1 MNRVPLIVKPENYAA
16 TLSVV
21 GTNVTVLASN
31 QDTKGQ
37 EFTFQSGEKGM
48 GPPPHS
54 HNWDETF
61 FVLKGSVEFTCDGE
75 TEMCSPGTLVFV
87 PSGTIHAFKY
97 GPDGGEMLEV
107 TGTGSVATQMFTAV
121 DNEIPTGPLN
131 VEKIVGVLSKNG
143 VTVHL

>member
-1 MNRVPLIVKPENYAA
+1 MNRIPLIVKPKNYAS
-16 TLSVV
+16 TLCVV

-31 QDTKGQ
+31 QDTNGQ

-107 TGTGSVATQMFTAV
+107 TGTGSVATQLFTAV
-121 DNEIPTGPLN
+121 DNKIPPGPLN
-131 VEKIVGVLSKNG
+131 VEKIVGVLNKNG

>member
-1 MNRVPLIVKPENYAA
+1 MNRIPLIVKPKNYPS

-31 QDTKGQ
+31 HDTKGQ

-61 FVLKGSVEFTCDGE
+61 YVLKGSVEFTCDGE
-75 TEMCSPGTLVFV
+75 TEMCTPGTLVFL

-107 TGTGSVATQMFTAV
+107 TGAGSVATQMFTAV
-121 DNEIPTGPLN
+121 DNEIPPGPPN
-131 VEKIVGVLSKNG
+131 VEKIIGVLSKNG